1 MLINNGVQFGAQVP
15 QLPFG
20 SPSFDRF
27 CREFNL
33 KHRLTKPAPSWT
45 KGQVERPNRTIKE
58 ATVQRLH
65 YQTTT
70 ELNEHLQTFIL
81 TCNHPKRLKILR
93 RLTPNE
99 FARKQWQKTPA
110 MFSLIPTHHTLGL

>member
-1 MLINNGVQFGAQVP
+1 MP

-33 KHRLTKPAPSWT
+33 KHRLTKSALSWT
-45 KGQVERPNRTIKE
+45 NGQVERRNRTIKE

-65 YQTTT
+65 SQTTT

-81 TCNHPKRLKILR
+81 TCNQPKRLKTLR

-99 FARKQWQKTPA
+99 FARKQWQKPPA
-110 MFSLIPTHHTLGL
+110 IFDLIPTHHTLGL